1 MKKLICL
8 VLAVAMVLGCVGC
21 QGKEE
26 EQKTTL
32 TVWAVPLYDEFETA
46 INDVFIPAFEEK
58 YSNIKIN
65 LEMQTWE
72 GIGDKLQMAHQS
84 GEYPDVYID
93 GTARCAALPGMGVLE
108 PVDDIYEELGG
119 WSNAVSNIGVLDG
132 VHYLVPETAMSS
144 STLTVNMDLAREL
157 GIDGMLPEDHMS
169 WDIHDMYEFVKAAA
183 EVGADQGIQGMF
195 LYAGSSTSDDVLYS
209 LMMSNGGSIIDKET
223 MTCTA
228 NSPECVEVV
237 QVLGDIVQ
245 NGYAVPGAAMLT
257 GGDASTMFLNQN
269 YVLALNASATGA
281 ITSFGNMVEEGYLEK
296 VPDVQCFGIPH
307 AEGIEMESACWGA
320 NTFAIFKNEDQTI
333 VDAAKTMVKEFVGM
347 DEMTGA
353 IWNGAAGYPPA
364 RTTSATFNS
373 DSVLMKDAVAMEQK
387 ITSDYANSDFGIL
400 ETYWPE
406 IRNCF
411 YPELQAVYNGD
422 KTAQEAMDSFVLNV
436 NEVLAKYK

>member
-1 MKKLICL
+1 MKKLVCL
-8 VLAVAMVLGCVGC
+8 LLTVALVFGCAGC
-21 QGKEE
+21 QGKENE
-26 EQKTTL
+26 KTTL
-32 TVWAVPLYDEFETA
+32 TVWAVPLYDGFEEEIT
-46 INDVFIPAFEEK
+46 NTFIPAFEEK
-58 YSNIKIN
+58 YPNIEIN

-84 GEYPDVYID
+84 GDYPDVYID

-108 PVDDIYEELGG
+108 PVDDIYEELGD
-119 WSNAVSNIGVLDG
+119 WSNAVSNIGVVDG
-132 VHYLVPETAMSS
+132 VHYLIPETAMSAS
-144 STLTVNMDLAREL
+144 SLSVNMDLAREL
-157 GIDGMLPEDHMS
+157 GVDNLLPEDHIS

-183 EVGADQGIQGMF
+183 EAGADQGIQGIF

-209 LMMSNGGSIIDKET
+209 LLMSNGGSIIDKET

-245 NGYAVPGAAMLT
+245 NGYAVPGATMLT

-269 YVLALNASATGA
+269 YVLALNASSTGL
-281 ITSFGNMVEEGYLEK
+281 ITSFEGMVTEGYLDK

-307 AEGIEMESACWGA
+307 ADGIDMESACWGA
-320 NTFAIFKNEDQTI
+320 NTFAIFKNEDQTV
-333 VDAAKTMVKEFVGM
+333 VDAAKTMVKEFVAM
-347 DEMTGA
+347 DDMIGA
-353 IWNGAAGYPPA
+353 IWNGAPDYPPA
-364 RTTSATFNS
+364 RSTSATFNS
-373 DSVLMKDAVAMEQK
+373 NNELMVDAVNMTQE
-387 ITSDYANSDFGIL
+387 ITSNYANSDFGIL

-406 IRNCF
+406 VRNCF